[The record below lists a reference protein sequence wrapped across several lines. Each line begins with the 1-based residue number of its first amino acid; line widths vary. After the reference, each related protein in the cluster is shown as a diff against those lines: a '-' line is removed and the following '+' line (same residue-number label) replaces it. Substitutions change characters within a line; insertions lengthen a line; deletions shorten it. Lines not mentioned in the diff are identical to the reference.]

1 MKRLKRMNPMMAYT
15 AAILLLTSLATSCLE
30 GGSNSVT
37 SSTVGIMR
45 RAKDGRMV
53 MDNPYPYGAFYAPEL
68 ATMNEGAGVVVH
80 FTLDRDA
87 AENSASV
94 IKAKGYCTVKISW
107 MAEVEKYRISAF
119 TDPGAPDTSK
129 AMKDEVVVKNP
140 ANLVR
145 GYVRGYLF
153 IEHVVNQ
160 SPDQRNEWYLTY
172 DPNAKPEMKPRGH
185 TYSLYLRSTKRTPG
199 SKPAVD
205 IAANCAY
212 FAKNYLEQIAR
223 KEKEAGN
230 NEAFYICFNYVSA
243 IKDGVPVWSQFG
255 NTLPVNVSGI
265 LGNK

>member
-1 MKRLKRMNPMMAYT
+1 MKDMKRMNKMMAWT
-15 AAILLLTSLATSCLE
+15 AAALLLTCVATSCLK
-30 GGSNSVT
+30 GGSNSLEST
-37 SSTVGIMR
+37 TVGIMR

-68 ATMNEGAGVVVH
+68 AAMNEGAGVLVH

-153 IEHVVNQ
+153 MEHVVNQ
-160 SPDQRNEWYLTY
+160 PSDQRNEWYLTY
-172 DPNAKPEMKPRGH
+172 DPDAKPEMRARGR
-185 TYSLYLRSTKRTPG
+185 TYKLYLRTAKRTAG

-212 FAKNYLEQIAR
+212 SAKNYLEQIAR
-223 KEKEAGN
+223 KERAAGN
-230 NEAFYICFNYVSA
+230 NEVFYICFHYVSA
-243 IKDGVPVWSQFG
+243 IKDGVPVWSEFERS
-255 NTLPVNVSGI
+255 LPIKISGI
-265 LGNK
+265 IDNK